1 MSVAEPEVREAPAPG
16 TGASPKRTNTL
27 LDRLVRP
34 FTENRHTS
42 WRVPLRMA
50 RRTAWRERGRASM
63 VVLLIALPV
72 GAVAGASIA
81 ASTSGVVNL
90 RAAAVSLG
98 KADAVLEWSG
108 VPAHYISVFGEP
120 APSSEPIIPGDPHV
134 QGVAGDS
141 PPSSLPAGL
150 LPGVSRTV
158 VRLTGGGTVTYDG
171 RPYRRTTL
179 VEVDLADSLL
189 AGTFDLVS
197 GRLPATS
204 DEVVVSQS
212 YAQRIG
218 LGSRPILTIPG
229 QGTNQPAG
237 VRVVGVVRDTA
248 FRDTTGTVY
257 ARPGAL
263 HLSVGD
269 SVRHQYWVQTAAA
282 VHWSEVLRL
291 GGLGWRTTSAAVLAD
306 PPNGCTDRD
315 QYCDAKG
322 QQPAFGYQSG
332 IDSGGTTV
340 AALATVMALLQV
352 VLLVGPAFAVGL
364 RRRRRD
370 LGLLLVSGA
379 RPGQLRRVVLAEGV
393 VLGIVG
399 SLVGVV
405 IGWLAVLGL
414 RGQLERGGST
424 YWLGLPVVS
433 PLVLV
438 VAAFGLATAVV
449 AAALPA
455 RAAAR
460 TDAASA
466 VGRGTVHQTTR
477 EGTRRV
483 RILGA
488 LAVVGGTAV
497 VLAVGVGRAG
507 EDGFRGQTALIALLT
522 GCIAAELGVV
532 TLTPTLIEYVAR
544 LASQLP
550 LTPRLAL
557 RDAARNR
564 LRSGAAVAAVT
575 AAMAAAVAALLY
587 STSTAAAADRAYQPS
602 NPIGSVIVKLNG
614 PADAKESDQ
623 IRAEVGRAMP
633 LKASWTVPVL
643 QAYLDDSKPGDA
655 VTLVT
660 PVAEQCP
667 AAVLVNQGVTDQAR
681 LDAAAQDPRC
691 QRADRDF
698 NPTGFFGLVVGDGNL
713 LAAMTGVDSPEARKA
728 LADGGAVVFSK
739 HRIADGKV
747 TLEVDRGT
755 GTKASGQGVVVRTVV
770 AEAAVI
776 EDGFVPSSV
785 FVSPPL
791 ATRLGVPAT
800 SIGVYGIVAH
810 PVSGAQVDAANAA
823 VSRLTGADSGAA
835 VVVEQGRSRTSSD
848 LLLLAL
854 VLTAVVLAA
863 AAAITAGGLALADS
877 RADLATLAAV
887 GGPPRVRRRLA
898 AAQAGVL
905 TLIGCW
911 LGVGAGFLPGWSMV
925 HSTNNG
931 YGPDGPGPMML
942 VVPWGW
948 IGALTLG
955 LPLVTALVVGLAVR
969 SRITLN
975 RRTD

>member
-1 MSVAEPEVREAPAPG
+1 MSVAEPEVQEAPVPG
-16 TGASPKRTNTL
+16 AGASARSTETL
-27 LDRLVRP
+27 LDRMVRP

-42 WRVPLRMA
+42 WRVPLGMA
-50 RRTAWRERGRASM
+50 RRTAWRERGRATM

-81 ASTSGVVNL
+81 ASTSQVVGL
-90 RAAAVSLG
+90 RAAAASLG
-98 KADAVLEWSG
+98 TADAVLEWSG
-108 VPAHYISVFGEP
+108 VPARYLNVFGEP
-120 APSSEPIIPGDPHV
+120 DPSSQPTPSDPTV
-134 QGVAGDS
+134 TAP
-141 PPSSLPAGL
+141 PPSSLPARL
-150 LPGVSRTV
+150 LPGVARTV
-158 VRLTGGGTVTYDG
+158 VRLTGGGTVTYND
-171 RPYRRTTL
+171 RPYRRTNL
-179 VEVDLADSLL
+179 VEVDLADPML
-189 AGTFDLVS
+189 AGTFELVS
-197 GRLPATS
+197 GRLPATP
-204 DEVVVSQS
+204 DEVVVSES

-229 QGTNQPAG
+229 QGTNQPTAA
-237 VRVVGVVRDTA
+237 RVVGVVRDTA
-248 FRDTTGTVY
+248 FRDSTGTVY
-257 ARPGAL
+257 ALPEAL
-263 HLSVGD
+263 HLSAGD
-269 SVRHQYWVQTAAA
+269 SVRHQYWVQTGAA
-282 VHWSEVLRL
+282 VPWSEVLRL

-306 PPNGCTDRD
+306 PPSGCTDRGRF
-315 QYCDAKG
+315 CDSQG
-322 QQPAFGYQSG
+322 QQPGFGYQPG
-332 IDSGGTTV
+332 IDSGGATV

-405 IGWLAVLGL
+405 LGWLAVLGL
-414 RGQLERGGST
+414 RGQLERGGSS

-438 VAAFGLATAVV
+438 VVAFGLATAVV

-455 RAAAR
+455 RQAAR

-477 EGTRRV
+477 EGTRRI

-497 VLAVGVGRAG
+497 VLGVGISRVG
-507 EDGFRGQTALIALLT
+507 EDGFRGQTALIALMA

-532 TLTPTLIEYVAR
+532 TLTPTLIEFVAR
-544 LASQLP
+544 LASRLR

-587 STSTAAAADRAYQPS
+587 STSTAAAADRAYQPR
-602 NPIGSVIVKLNG
+602 NPIGSVIVELDG
-614 PADAKESDQ
+614 VGDPKEADQ
-623 IRAEVGRAMP
+623 IRAALGQSLP
-633 LKASWTVPVL
+633 LKSSWTVPL
-643 QAYLDDSKPGDA
+643 LTSNIQRGDTSSEA

-660 PVAEQCP
+660 PLAEQCP
-667 AAVLVNQGVTDQAR
+667 ADVLSKQGETDQAK
-681 LDAAAQDPRC
+681 LDAAIQDPRC
-691 QRADRDF
+691 QRQARDNNVSALYGITVGNAD
-698 NPTGFFGLVVGDGNL
+698 L
-713 LAAMTGVDSPEARKA
+713 LAAMTGVDSPDARRVLDA
-728 LADGGAVVFSK
+728 GGAVVFDRS
-739 HRIADGKV
+739 RIAGGRI
-747 TLEVDRGT
+747 TLSITRT
-755 GTKASGQGVVVRTVV
+755 PTNASDPGQTVVVREVT
-770 AEAAVI
+770 ADAAVL
-776 EDGFVPSSV
+776 DQGFVPSYL
-785 FVSPPL
+785 FVSPAL
-791 ATRLGVPAT
+791 AARLGVHPDG
-800 SIGVYGIVAH
+800 SGIYGLVAH
-810 PVSGAQVDAANAA
+810 SASGSQIDAANAA
-823 VSRLTGADSGAA
+823 VARLTGDDGTLSIS
-835 VVVEQGRSRTSSD
+835 VEQGRTPTSTD
-848 LLLLAL
+848 VLLLAI
-854 VLTAVVLAA
+854 VLAAVVLAA

-925 HSTNNG
+925 HSTNDVG
-931 YGPDGPGPMML
+931 AAKAGMGPAPMEL
-942 VVPWGW
+942 TVPWGW
-948 IGALTLG
+948 IGALTVG

-969 SRITLN
+969 SRISLN

>member
-1 MSVAEPEVREAPAPG
+1 MSVAEPEVQEAPAPG
-16 TGASPKRTNTL
+16 AGVSAGRTETL

-72 GAVAGASIA
+72 GAVAGTSIA

-90 RAAAVSLG
+90 RAASVSLG

-120 APSSEPIIPGDPHV
+120 APSSEPIPGDPHV

-141 PPSSLPAGL
+141 SPSSLPAGL

-158 VRLTGGGTVTYDG
+158 VRLTGGGTVTHDD
-171 RPYRRTTL
+171 RPYRRTNL
-179 VEVDLADSLL
+179 VEVDLADPMM

-197 GRLPATS
+197 GRLPATP
-204 DEVVVSQS
+204 DEVVVSES

-229 QGTNQPAG
+229 QGTNQPTAA
-237 VRVVGVVRDTA
+237 RVVGVVRDTA
-248 FRDTTGTVY
+248 FRDTNGTVY
-257 ARPGAL
+257 ALPGAL
-263 HLSVGD
+263 HLSGAD
-269 SVRHQYWVQTAAA
+269 SVRHQYLVETGSA
-282 VHWSEVLRL
+282 VPWSEVLRL

-306 PPNGCTDRD
+306 PPTGCTDRD
-315 QYCDAKG
+315 QYCDAQG

-399 SLVGVV
+399 SLVGLVV
-405 IGWLAVLGL
+405 GGVAVLGL
-414 RGQLERGGST
+414 RGQLERGGSS

-455 RAAAR
+455 RQAAR

-466 VGRGTVHQTTR
+466 VGRGTVHKTTR

-497 VLAVGVGRAG
+497 VLGVGIGRVG
-507 EDGFRGQTALIALLT
+507 EDGFRGQTALIALMA

-544 LASQLP
+544 LAVRLP
-550 LTPRLAL
+550 LTQRLAL

-587 STSTAAAADRAYQPS
+587 STSTAAAADRAYQPT
-602 NPIGSVIVKLNG
+602 NPVGSVLLRLDGLADVKE
-614 PADAKESDQ
+614 ADQ

-643 QAYLDDSKPGDA
+643 QAYLDDSKPGEA

-660 PVAEQCP
+660 PLAEQCP
-667 AAVLVNQGVTDQAR
+667 AAVLVSQGVTDQAR

-698 NPTGFFGLVVGDGNL
+698 NPTGFFGLVVGDGDL
-713 LAAMTGVDSPEARKA
+713 LTAMTGVDSPDARRA

-785 FVSPPL
+785 FVSPAL

-810 PVSGAQVDAANAA
+810 SVSGAQVDAANAA